1 MSHHR
6 CHCHHS
12 QVYTSAAAVILF
24 IQTNAVAIVNVIEDI
39 VMFLRMNIISYTHL
53 RTEEFTEELID
64 SSTILLEHAKW
75 MAGGG

>member
-1 MSHHR
+1 
-6 CHCHHS
+6 
-12 QVYTSAAAVILF
+12 
-24 IQTNAVAIVNVIEDI
+24 
-39 VMFLRMNIISYTHL
+39 MFLRMNIISYTHL